1 MGSSHA
7 SVFVS
12 IFLAAVLGVG
22 LIVNSVS
29 AQSMVSG
36 AYVNAEAGVEIEFPA
51 GWEGTEISIQGST
64 IVSVFP
70 GGLEAATGDD
80 FPKTMSLIVSDKTE
94 VEDPT
99 DPSEFSQDAEMEC
112 ATSSIASTTV
122 AGRSGQEVTVEC
134 TVDGVASKMKMVVAN
149 TEEQWITVIYIAP
162 TAEFAADEA
171 SFDATVQSLTVQ
183 GAVDVEGTGDGG
195 VIIDVPTI
203 DLTVVTRTVVIAGE
217 NVDVEIRTSST
228 IGQIELDEENNRV
241 SFTVDGE
248 DGTDGTA
255 EISIGRVLEGP
266 YTVTID
272 GQITTNVEESVSASG
287 EAMLTISYTH
297 SEHDVDITGT
307 SVVPEFPV
315 AVIGVIAVVV
325 GIVAII
331 GRTKLVSGY
340 RHT

>member
-1 MGSSHA
+1 MDSKGYLRSTFA
-7 SVFVS
+7 SLVAAA
-12 IFLAAVLGVG
+12 FLSLSLTGGAA
-22 LIVNSVS
+22 
-29 AQSMVSG
+29 AQTIPGMTLVSG
-36 AYVNAEAGVEIEFPA
+36 TYTNADAGVEIEFPE
-51 GWEGTEISIQGST
+51 GWEGFE
-64 IVSVFP
+64 F
-70 GGLEAATGDD
+70 AAEQA
-80 FPKTMSLIVSDKTE
+80 LIVMTTMGGDSEKVIGLLIGDKTE

-112 ATSSIASTTV
+112 ATPSVTSTTV

-149 TEEQWITVIYIAP
+149 TEEQWITLIYMAP

-228 IGQIELDEENNRV
+228 IGQLELDEENNRV

-248 DGTDGTA
+248 DGTEGTA

-272 GQITTNVEESVSASG
+272 GQATTEFEETMSASG